1 MKKNLSIILSVI
13 LVFTMMLTACG
24 SEKAPE
30 TTAAA
35 TVATTVATT
44 APVETTPVLPLE
56 LTQWDMS
63 ASTWSS
69 PNGATIHITATP
81 NYYAEGQTADFTIRL
96 DDEDV
101 TTVPCQ
107 WDGTSYTAS
116 ADLNAGNGYCY
127 YVVLTA
133 VDGTVTEVA
142 VNTPAEPINEA
153 FINLEASLNSYC
165 SIIVEESAIENG
177 QLTLSG
183 GNVQVQAPVITNEG
197 ETISCQEATL
207 VLSFNGE
214 VLEQKALTLT
224 QTETA
229 GLFEAA
235 LDGIV
240 FSVPEMEAGQLVE
253 LMLNVTLTNDHAL
266 SAYGGNWQY
275 SEEGLMTAVG

>member
-1 MKKNLSIILSVI
+1 MKKM
-13 LVFTMMLTACG
+13 TMLAVLLALAVALTACG

-35 TVATTVATT
+35 TVSTVATT
-44 APVETTPVLPLE
+44 APAETAPVLPLA
-56 LTQWDMS
+56 LTQWDMR

-81 NYYAEGQTADFTIRL
+81 NYYAEGQKADFTVRL
-96 DDEDV
+96 EDEDV
-101 TTVPCQ
+101 ATVACQ

-116 ADLNAGNGYCY
+116 VDLNAGNGYCY

-133 VDGTVTEVA
+133 ADGTVTEA
-142 VNTPAEPINEA
+142 PVNTPAEPINEA

-165 SIIVEESAIENG
+165 SIIVEESSIENG

-197 ETISCQEATL
+197 ETIGCQEATL

-214 VLEQKALTLT
+214 VLEEKALTLN

-235 LDGIV
+235 LDSIV
-240 FSVPEMEAGQLVE
+240 FSVPEMEAGQQVE
-253 LMLNVTLTNDHAL
+253 LMLTATLTNGHAL
-266 SAYGGNWQY
+266 SAFGGNWQY
-275 SEEGLMTAVG
+275 SEEGLMPAVG

>member
-1 MKKNLSIILSVI
+1 MKKMTILAV
-13 LVFTMMLTACG
+13 LLALAVALTACG

-35 TVATTVATT
+35 TVSTVATT
-44 APVETTPVLPLE
+44 APAETAPVLPLA

-81 NYYAEGQTADFTIRL
+81 NYYAEGQKADFTVRL
-96 DDEDV
+96 EDEDV
-101 TTVPCQ
+101 ATAACQ

-116 ADLNAGNGYCY
+116 VDLNAGNGYCY

-133 VDGTVTEVA
+133 ADGTVTEA
-142 VNTPAEPINEA
+142 PVNTPAEPINEA

-165 SIIVEESAIENG
+165 SIIVEESSIENG

-197 ETISCQEATL
+197 ETIGCQEATL

-214 VLEQKALTLT
+214 VLEEKALTLT

-235 LDGIV
+235 LDSIV
-240 FSVPEMEAGQLVE
+240 FSVPEMEAGQQVE
-253 LMLNVTLTNDHAL
+253 LMLNATLTNGHAL
-266 SAYGGNWQY
+266 SAFGGNWQY
-275 SEEGLMTAVG
+275 SEEGLMPAVG

>member
-1 MKKNLSIILSVI
+1 MKKNLTFVLAVLLAFALMLS
-13 LVFTMMLTACG
+13 ACG

-30 TTAAA
+30 TTAA
-35 TVATTVATT
+35 TVAATMATT
-44 APVETTPVLPLE
+44 APTEAAPMQPLS
-56 LTQWDMS
+56 LTGWEMT
-63 ASTWSS
+63 ANTWSS

-81 NYYAEGQTADFTIRL
+81 NYYAEGQTADFTVRL
-96 DDEDV
+96 EDADV

-107 WDGTSYTAS
+107 WDGSSYTAS

-142 VNTPAEPINEA
+142 VNIPAEPINEA

-177 QLTLSG
+177 QLTLSV

-266 SAYGGNWQY
+266 SAYGGNWQH